1 MSQSQ
6 EIDQAL
12 ALLKAGQVIGLPTET
27 VYGLAADA
35 TNEAAIKKIYAL
47 KDRPADHP
55 LIVHIAPPN
64 LEELDSTEAWSRAL
78 QAWARDIPEEAL
90 VLAKTFWPGP
100 LTMVLTKA
108 KQVSPLVTGGQD
120 TVAIRCPNH
129 PVAIDLLKRW
139 GKGLVAPS
147 ANRFG
152 KVSPTCAQD
161 VLDEFPQENLLV
173 LDGGHC
179 QVGIESTIIDLS
191 RLDQSGPRV
200 LRPGMLTQED
210 ILQAL
215 SLVAKEN
222 HDGFPVPRV
231 SGSLSAHYAPKT
243 PLILRNL
250 NTVLPE
256 LSHKK
261 VAYVSLGLDPQAFA
275 EAGELTLLQWGL
287 NPAKYAQQLYRVLR
301 DFDKENYDY
310 IIFDEPPDTQEWSGI
325 LDRLKRAAQGSGY

>member
-1 MSQSQ
+1 MSQSP
-6 EIDQAL
+6 EIDHAL
-12 ALLKAGQVIGLPTET
+12 ALLRAGQVIGLPTET

-35 TNEAAIKKIYAL
+35 SDEAAIKKIYEL
-47 KDRPADHP
+47 KGRPADHP
-55 LIVHIAPPN
+55 LIVHIAPPS
-64 LEELDSTEAWSRAL
+64 LKDKDSEEAWSLAL
-78 QAWARDIPEEAL
+78 QPWARDIPEEAL

-129 PVAIDLLKRW
+129 PVAIDLLKQW

-161 VLDEFPQENLLV
+161 VLDEFPGQDLFV
-173 LDGGHC
+173 IDGGAC
-179 QVGIESTIIDLS
+179 QVGIESTIIDLT
-191 RLDQSGPRV
+191 RVEQLGPRL
-200 LRPGMLTQED
+200 LRPGMLTED
-210 ILQAL
+210 TILQAL
-215 SLVAKEN
+215 SLVAKES
-222 HDGFPVPRV
+222 DDSSPVPRV

-243 PLILRNL
+243 PLILRDR
-250 NTVLPE
+250 NTVLPD
-256 LSHKK
+256 LNHKK
-261 VAYVSLGLDPQAFA
+261 VAYVSLGLDPQPFA
-275 EAGELTLLQWGL
+275 QASELTLLEWGL

-310 IIFDEPPDTQEWSGI
+310 IIFDEPPHAQEWLAI
-325 LDRLKRAAQGSGY
+325 LDRLKRAARGSGH